1 MKEKI
6 KSVVVNLLAGAVLA
20 SPLIYS
26 FVVWTG
32 KY

>member
-6 KSVVVNLLAGAVLA
+6 KNVVVNLLAGAVLA
-20 SPLIYS
+20 LPLIYS

>member
-6 KSVVVNLLAGAVLA
+6 KNVVVNLLAGAVLA

-26 FVVWTG
+26 FIVWTG
-32 KY
+32 RY